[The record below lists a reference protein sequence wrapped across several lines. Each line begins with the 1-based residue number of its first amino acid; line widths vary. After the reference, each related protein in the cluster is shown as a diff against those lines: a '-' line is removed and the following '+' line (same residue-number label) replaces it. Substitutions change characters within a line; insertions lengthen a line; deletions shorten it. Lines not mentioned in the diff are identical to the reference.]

1 MQLLL
6 IADKDIDARKQMAG
20 IFGREEFQVI
30 EAESVDV
37 VLHEVLKRDVRVV
50 LLGSEFDGL
59 SARELI
65 PLLKKCKR
73 DLTIIL
79 VSNDESLPLIRRFR
93 REGIFY
99 HSLKPISEDDK
110 EELRQVVHCAF
121 ENSSDRRYSREALR
135 EKLSLKE
142 HPA

>member
-20 IFGREEFQVI
+20 IFGHEEFQVI

-121 ENSSDRRYSREALR
+121 ENSSDRRYSTEALR

>member
-6 IADKDIDARKQMAG
+6 IADRDDDSRKQMAE
-20 IFGREEFQVI
+20 IFGPGEYQVI
-30 EAESVDV
+30 EADTVDV

-59 SARELI
+59 PARDLI
-65 PLLKKCKR
+65 PLLKKCRK

-99 HSLKPISEDDK
+99 HSLKPISEDDR
-110 EELRQVVHCAF
+110 EELRQVVQCAF
-121 ENSSDRRYSREALR
+121 ENSSDKRLSNGAFG
-135 EKLSLKE
+135 EKLGLKE

>member
-6 IADKDIDARKQMAG
+6 IAERDPKVRRQMAS
-20 IFGREEFQVI
+20 IFGEADYQVI

-37 VLHEVLKRDVRVV
+37 VLHDVLKRGAQVV
-50 LLGSEFDGL
+50 LLGNDFDGL
-59 SARELI
+59 PARELI
-65 PLLKKCKR
+65 PLLKSCNR

-79 VSNDESLPLIRRFR
+79 VSNEESLPLIRRFR

-99 HSLKPISEDDK
+99 HSLKPESREDQ

-121 ENSSDRRYSREALR
+121 QNSTSRRWSRKVL
-135 EKLSLKE
+135 E
-142 HPA
+142 HNHGG

>member
-6 IADKDIDARKQMAG
+6 IADKDMDARRQMAD
-20 IFGREEFQVI
+20 IFGHEEYQVI

-37 VLHEVLKRDVRVV
+37 VLHEVLKRDVQVV

-121 ENSSDRRYSREALR
+121 ENSSERRFSTEAFR
-135 EKLSLKE
+135 GKLNLKE
-142 HPA
+142 NPV

>member
-6 IADKDIDARKQMAG
+6 IADRDNDARRQMAE
-20 IFGREEFQVI
+20 IFGPGEYQVI
-30 EAESVDV
+30 EANSVDM

-59 SARELI
+59 PSRELI

-99 HSLKPISEDDK
+99 HSLKPINEDDK

-121 ENSSDRRYSREALR
+121 ENSSDKRCSTGAFRD
-135 EKLSLKE
+135 KPGLKE